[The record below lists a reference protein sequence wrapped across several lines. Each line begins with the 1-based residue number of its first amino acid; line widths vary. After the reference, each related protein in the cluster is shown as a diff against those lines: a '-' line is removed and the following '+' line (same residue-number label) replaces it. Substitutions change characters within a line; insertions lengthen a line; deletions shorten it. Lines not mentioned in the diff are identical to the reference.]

1 MVYLHERK
9 VLYHNTNAKEK
20 FTMAKT
26 IKKLVLLLLLT
37 QVTSHCQMKKELPE
51 FHVEISEPS
60 EKYEVTPV
68 FDKIKTLEG
77 VPASLPYG
85 STSGEWASSGK
96 SFTAQNGTPIGFE
109 FTYYSRYEDKYY
121 YINQD
126 FDKEYMQEMTNR
138 CYANDD
144 QYNRNGYLKE
154 FVEKKDAKGDTDD
167 IGYPYE
173 CFSTLTFGFA
183 PQGMIVV
190 WLQYSQV
197 SIELGRFQAKEITDK
212 QKIKEAK
219 NMYTEKYRI
228 DSKRYEE
235 ARKEMH
241 IPNANCQL
249 WDNYRLRYHWSYK
262 VTSANKNFRFLGLD
276 LEYFNGEYEKHFMP
290 RILNEPVQSRAVPEV
305 IHFFWETAN
314 NERFIS
320 RIFFNWDKANKWLKE
335 SGVKDNVFNIK
346 VNEDNSQ
353 VTIDLNGQKI
363 EVDSIRIYRDSHLRF
378 KDSYP
383 E

>member
-1 MVYLHERK
+1 
-9 VLYHNTNAKEK
+9 
-20 FTMAKT
+20 MAKT

-37 QVTSHCQMKKELPE
+37 QLTSHCQMKKELPE
-51 FHVEISEPS
+51 FHVEISHPE
-60 EKYEVTPV
+60 EKYFVTPI

-109 FTYYSRYEDKYY
+109 FTYFSDYENKYY

-126 FDKEYMQEMTNR
+126 FDKDYMQEMTNR
-138 CYANDD
+138 CYAQDD
-144 QYNRNGYLKE
+144 QYATAFLQPYISKQVFDTN
-154 FVEKKDAKGDTDD
+154 KDFYDGN
-167 IGYPYE
+167 YE
-173 CFSTLTFGFA
+173 SFSTLTFGFA

-212 QKIKEAK
+212 QKIKEAR
-219 NMYTEKYRI
+219 NMMFEVFRMDMKTH
-228 DSKRYEE
+228 
-235 ARKEMH
+235 KEMIEMAH
-241 IPNANCQL
+241 LDNPSCQL
-249 WDNYRLRYHWSYK
+249 WDNYRLRYNWSYK
-262 VTSANKNFRFLGLD
+262 VTSANKNFRFMGLD

-305 IHFFWETAN
+305 IHFFWETAS

-335 SGVKDNVFNIK
+335 SGIKDNVFNII